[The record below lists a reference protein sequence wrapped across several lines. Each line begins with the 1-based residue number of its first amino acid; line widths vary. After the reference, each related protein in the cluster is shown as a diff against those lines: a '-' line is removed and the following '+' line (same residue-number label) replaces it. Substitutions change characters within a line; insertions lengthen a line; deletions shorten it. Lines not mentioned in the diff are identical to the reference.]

1 VAKNQTDHY
10 ALTARIMKAVAQPI
24 RLAILDSLRD
34 GERCVCDI
42 ARAVGAE
49 RSNVSRHLA
58 VLAGA
63 GILASRKRG
72 LQVFYE
78 LRTPCILNVFGC
90 VREVIKA
97 DVEAGRRALCC
108 I

>member
-1 VAKNQTDHY
+1 VSRTDQRHY
-10 ALTARIMKAVAQPI
+10 ILTARIMKAVAQPI
-24 RLAILDSLRD
+24 RLAILDSLRQ

-42 ARAVGAE
+42 AGAVHAE

-58 VLAGA
+58 VLSSAG
-63 GILASRKRG
+63 LVRSRKAG

-78 LRTPCILNVFGC
+78 LRTPCILNVFTC
-90 VREVIKA
+90 VREVIEA
-97 DVEAGRRALCC
+97 DVAEQKQALCC